1 MPLLRLFPA
10 ACGAVLFSGFLLVA
24 RAADMPP
31 PEVVVESVQAAP
43 LPLVFEYSA
52 RTAGF
57 REVQVRAQVSG
68 ILQERTYLEGSQ
80 VKQGQVMFR
89 IDPRTYQAALAR
101 AKGALAQE
109 QARYRQT
116 ERDLKRIRE
125 LQKKGFAS
133 ESELD
138 NAISNFEQSKANIQA
153 AEAEVQSKQIDLDY
167 CTVKAPISGI
177 TSRETVSE
185 GSLMVAGDPNAS
197 LLSNITQLHPLYVN
211 FAAPDSDVESV
222 RAGLQSGDLVLP
234 DDGKMHIAIQFGD
247 VGFQFV
253 TNRHHYR
260 FFFGSDL
267 AHQVQVRV
275 VFKPV
280 FRHVGDVHGGFQGE
294 QVDFF
299 QQRQF
304 FFVQVKRAQRL
315 GFVEVRLDFLQ
326 HSFHSHGV
334 LVLAFGGF
342 GVAVK
347 GFVHRFQVGQ
357 GQFGVDHLDI
367 RRRIHAVGDVDNIV
381 IVKATHDVGDSVSFA
396 DVGEKFIAQSFTFG
410 GARHQTGDI
419 HELHGGG
426 HDPLRI
432 DDLGQFVLARVG
444 HCYHASV
451 GFNGAER
458 EVFGADTGVGQR
470 IKQGGFADVG

>member
-1 MPLLRLFPA
+1 MPLSRLLPA
-10 ACGAVLFSGFLLVA
+10 VCGLVLFSCSLPAAL
-24 RAADMPP
+24 AADMPP
-31 PEVVVESVQAAP
+31 PEVVVESVEVAP

-89 IDPRTYQAALAR
+89 IDSRTYQAALAR

-116 ERDLKRIRE
+116 ERDLTRIRE

-197 LLSNITQLHPLYVN
+197 LLSNITQLDPLYVN

-222 RAGLQSGDLVLP
+222 RAGLQSGELVLP
-234 DDGKMHIAIQFGD
+234 EDGKMHVAIQFGD
-247 VGFQFV
+247 GSSYPLEGTVDFTDSLVDRNTGTVSVRAVVPNPEQKLLPGQFV
-253 TNRHHYR
+253 R
-260 FFFGSDL
+260 
-267 AHQVQVRV
+267 
-275 VFKPV
+275 
-280 FRHVGDVHGGFQGE
+280 
-294 QVDFF
+294 
-299 QQRQF
+299 
-304 FFVQVKRAQRL
+304 VQVKGVTHRDAITLPERAVAQ
-315 GFVEVRLDFLQ
+315 GPAGTFVYVVDDAGIARMRQVSTGHTANGRWVIASGISAGDRVVVEGLAKVRPDTP
-326 HSFHSHGV
+326 
-334 LVLAFGGF
+334 
-342 GVAVK
+342 VK
-347 GFVHRFQVGQ
+347 V
-357 GQFGVDHLDI
+357 VD
-367 RRRIHAVGDVDNIV
+367 
-381 IVKATHDVGDSVSFA
+381 
-396 DVGEKFIAQSFTFG
+396 AQP
-410 GARHQTGDI
+410 A
-419 HELHGGG
+419 
-426 HDPLRI
+426 
-432 DDLGQFVLARVG
+432 
-444 HCYHASV
+444 
-451 GFNGAER
+451 
-458 EVFGADTGVGQR
+458 
-470 IKQGGFADVG
+470 KQSPAKQS